1 MKQLSDKIHIL
12 ITIDQNNPSSYID
25 QLYTMFIEYYKQFS
39 DVEAI
44 VITGDK
50 NDIKILLNPN
60 DFNIKAMDS
69 VNIISTL
76 MKERNLSISE
86 LTKKMRSITIKRLL
100 SS

>member
-1 MKQLSDKIHIL
+1 MKQLSEKIHIL
-12 ITIDQNNPSSYID
+12 ITIDKNQPRSSIDSLYI
-25 QLYTMFIEYYKQFS
+25 MFSDYYKIFS

-44 VITGDK
+44 IITGDK

-60 DFNIKAMDS
+60 DYNIKAMDS
-69 VNIISTL
+69 INIISKL

>member
-1 MKQLSDKIHIL
+1 MKQLSEKIHIL
-12 ITIDQNNPSSYID
+12 ITIDQNQPSSYID
-25 QLYTMFIEYYKQFS
+25 PLYKMFSDYYKQFS
-39 DVEAI
+39 DVEVI
-44 VITGDK
+44 IITGDK

-69 VNIISTL
+69 INIISKL

>member
-12 ITIDQNNPSSYID
+12 ITIDKNQPRSYID
-25 QLYTMFIEYYKQFS
+25 QLYTMFIDYYKQFS
-39 DVEAI
+39 DVKAI
-44 VITGDK
+44 IITGDK
-50 NDIKILLNPN
+50 NDIRILLNPN

-86 LTKKMRSITIKRLL
+86 LIKKMRSITIKRLL

>member
-1 MKQLSDKIHIL
+1 MKQLSEKIHIL
-12 ITIDQNNPSSYID
+12 ITIDKNQPRSSVDSLYI
-25 QLYTMFIEYYKQFS
+25 MFSDYYKRFS

-44 VITGDK
+44 IITGDK

-60 DFNIKAMDS
+60 DYNIKAIDS
-69 VNIISTL
+69 INIISKL

>member
-12 ITIDQNNPSSYID
+12 ITIDQEQPRSNIND
-25 QLYTMFIEYYKQFS
+25 LHEMLDNYYKQFS

-44 VITGDK
+44 VIIGDK

-69 VNIISTL
+69 INIISKL
-76 MKERNLSISE
+76 MKEHNLSISE
-86 LTKKMRSITIKRLL
+86 LTKKMRSITIKRVLF
-100 SS
+100 S

>member
-12 ITIDQNNPSSYID
+12 ITIDKNQPRSYVD

-44 VITGDK
+44 IIAGSK

-60 DFNIKAMDS
+60 DFNIKVMDS
-69 VNIISTL
+69 INISLNTFKNIN
-76 MKERNLSISE
+76 KCYVAIY
-86 LTKKMRSITIKRLL
+86 KKT
-100 SS
+100 